1 MTTTNFV
8 IANIKLLIEISEDGN
23 YRIHEDRT
31 HMDFHPCAYD
41 DLPPIRKNEDGVNIM
56 QNILEMVSSSNKIK
70 WENDNDYV
78 EDDEEHEQDEDG
90 VDEEDE
96 DQYED
101 EDEEDQDEE
110 YEDEEDDDSQE
121 TQSQEKEKEEEP
133 RVYNFELRKPK
144 RNSLTTTL
152 KNSYV
157 KNNITKKI
165 YN

>member
-78 EDDEEHEQDEDG
+78 EDDEDYVED
-90 VDEEDE
+90 DE
-96 DQYED
+96 DQYEED
-101 EDEEDQDEE
+101 EDEEDQDDQDEE

-121 TQSQEKEKEEEP
+121 TQSQEKEEEP

-144 RNSLTTTL
+144 QNSLTTTL

-157 KNNITKKI
+157 KNNITKKK